1 MRIEPDEQKAIIN
14 AVRLFDPGSEIY
26 LFGSRIDD
34 TKRGGDI
41 DILLLSD
48 TLTRSAIGEIEE
60 AIFEQIEERKID
72 LVLAS
77 KKEPGSFASML
88 LAKPGKT
95 VPLC

>member
-1 MRIEPDEQKAIIN
+1 MRIEQDEQQAIIN
-14 AVRLFDPGSEIY
+14 AVRRFDPRSEIY
-26 LFGSRIDD
+26 LFGSRTDD

-48 TLTRSAIGEIEE
+48 TLARSAIGEIEE

-77 KKEPGSFASML
+77 KKEPGRFASMIL
-88 LAKPGKT
+88 SKPGKA